1 MIGSAEQRDFTL
13 DFLSLGVQ
21 QHDLSELE
29 VPFTEEEVWATIR
42 EIPLDKAP
50 GPDGF
55 TGRFYKVCW
64 NSIKDD
70 VLAALLAVQRGH
82 VFNFRLINSAFITL
96 VPKKTEALHVK
107 DFRPISLIHSFAKL
121 VAKLLANRLAP
132 HLPKLVTINQS
143 AFVKGR
149 SILDNFLMVQQ
160 LARTLH
166 HKEPHVLLKLDI
178 SKAFDS
184 VSWAFLLE
192 LLQHLGFGRKWC
204 NLISLLLSTSSTRIL
219 INGEPGDCIS
229 HRRGLRQGDPLSP
242 MLFILV
248 MEVLNSI
255 VHFATQEHLLQPIAY
270 PQAIHRISVYA
281 DDVVLF
287 LWPLRS
293 DLSLVTC
300 LLDIFG
306 QSTGL
311 RTNIAK
317 SSVTPIQCG
326 EEELAAI
333 LELLPCELKEF
344 PCNYLG
350 LPLTIR
356 KPSKAELQPLIDKVS
371 NKLLGWKASHEL
383 SSPARDGQG
392 GLIINPHLLYA
403 RFRPP

>member
-149 SILDNFLMVQQ
+149 SILDNF
-160 LARTLH
+160 
-166 HKEPHVLLKLDI
+166 
-178 SKAFDS
+178 
-184 VSWAFLLE
+184 
-192 LLQHLGFGRKWC
+192 
-204 NLISLLLSTSSTRIL
+204 
-219 INGEPGDCIS
+219 
-229 HRRGLRQGDPLSP
+229 
-242 MLFILV
+242 
-248 MEVLNSI
+248 
-255 VHFATQEHLLQPIAY
+255 
-270 PQAIHRISVYA
+270 
-281 DDVVLF
+281 
-287 LWPLRS
+287 
-293 DLSLVTC
+293 
-300 LLDIFG
+300 
-306 QSTGL
+306 
-311 RTNIAK
+311 
-317 SSVTPIQCG
+317 
-326 EEELAAI
+326 
-333 LELLPCELKEF
+333 
-344 PCNYLG
+344 
-350 LPLTIR
+350 
-356 KPSKAELQPLIDKVS
+356 
-371 NKLLGWKASHEL
+371 
-383 SSPARDGQG
+383 
-392 GLIINPHLLYA
+392 
-403 RFRPP
+403 

>member
-1 MIGSAEQRDFTL
+1 MHSLDLASLEHTVARLRSRILYLREGDDNTSFFHQQAHYRKKKKIIAKFIVNDRVVTSPEDKLRAALDFYDALIGSAEQRDFTL

-149 SILDNFLMVQQ
+149 SILDNF
-160 LARTLH
+160 
-166 HKEPHVLLKLDI
+166 
-178 SKAFDS
+178 
-184 VSWAFLLE
+184 
-192 LLQHLGFGRKWC
+192 
-204 NLISLLLSTSSTRIL
+204 
-219 INGEPGDCIS
+219 
-229 HRRGLRQGDPLSP
+229 
-242 MLFILV
+242 
-248 MEVLNSI
+248 
-255 VHFATQEHLLQPIAY
+255 
-270 PQAIHRISVYA
+270 
-281 DDVVLF
+281 
-287 LWPLRS
+287 
-293 DLSLVTC
+293 
-300 LLDIFG
+300 
-306 QSTGL
+306 
-311 RTNIAK
+311 
-317 SSVTPIQCG
+317 
-326 EEELAAI
+326 
-333 LELLPCELKEF
+333 
-344 PCNYLG
+344 
-350 LPLTIR
+350 
-356 KPSKAELQPLIDKVS
+356 
-371 NKLLGWKASHEL
+371 
-383 SSPARDGQG
+383 
-392 GLIINPHLLYA
+392 
-403 RFRPP
+403 